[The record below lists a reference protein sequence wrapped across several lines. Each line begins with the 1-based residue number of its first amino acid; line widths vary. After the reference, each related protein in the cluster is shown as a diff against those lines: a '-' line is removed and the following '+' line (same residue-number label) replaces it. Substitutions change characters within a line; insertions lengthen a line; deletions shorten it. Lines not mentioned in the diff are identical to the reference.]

1 MTARSTDGESTPHM
15 TDDQIAERLAVRILS
30 RRGFLRVGA
39 TTGVA
44 AAALALPLAAVHGA
58 ALDRDSVHADHS
70 SVSQAQFAQAG
81 QAAPL
86 GGFEYFNTF
95 QADIVN
101 AAAGRIVPT
110 DDNGPGAV
118 EAGVVYFIDRQL
130 SASYGLVGRRYE
142 QGPFELGTATQGD
155 QSGLEMADRYRLG
168 IQGTDDYA
176 LQVYQKGFAQLAADQ
191 QDRVLADMEAGIP
204 TTFDGTSIQAAT
216 TELAGGGTEALQRMA
231 PGAPGI
237 GASAFFQLLRS
248 HVLAGFFADPVHG
261 GNRDMIGWK
270 LIGFP
275 GAQMSYSDSISR
287 HGVPFDGPYKNLA
300 EHQAQFAQGA

>member
-1 MTARSTDGESTPHM
+1 M
-15 TDDQIAERLAVRILS
+15 TDEQIAERLADRILS
-30 RRGFLRVGA
+30 RRGFLRAGA
-39 TTGVA
+39 TTGIA
-44 AAALALPLAAVHGA
+44 AASLALPLAAVHA
-58 ALDRDSVHADHS
+58 ATQDPTSHGGHPAVAHAQLA
-70 SVSQAQFAQAG
+70 QAQQI
-81 QAAPL
+81 APL

-95 QADIVN
+95 QAEIVN

-110 DDNGPGAV
+110 DDNGPGAI

-130 SASYGLVGRRYE
+130 SASYGLAGRRYE

-155 QSGLEMADRYRLG
+155 QSGLEMSDRYRLG
-168 IQGTDDYA
+168 IQGMDDYA
-176 LQVYQKGFAQLAADQ
+176 REVYQKGFAQLAADE
-191 QDRVLADMEAGIP
+191 QDRVLADMEAGVP
-204 TTFDGTSIQAAT
+204 KTFDGTSIQAAT
-216 TELAGGGTEALQRMA
+216 TEPAPGGTEALQQMA
-231 PGAPGI
+231 QSAPGI

-275 GAQMSYSDSISR
+275 GAQMSYADWITR
-287 HGVPFDGPYKNLA
+287 YGVPFDGPYKSLA

>member
-1 MTARSTDGESTPHM
+1 VTDQSTSDGSTPHM
-15 TDDQIAERLAVRILS
+15 TDEQVAERITDRILS
-30 RRGFLRVGA
+30 RRGFLRAGA
-39 TTGVA
+39 ATGIA
-44 AAALALPLAAVHGA
+44 AASLSLPLAAVHAGA
-58 ALDRDSVHADHS
+58 QTPPSHGDHS
-70 SVSQAQFAQAG
+70 AVAQAQLAQA
-81 QAAPL
+81 QQVARL

-95 QADIVN
+95 QAEIVN

-142 QGPFELGTATQGD
+142 QGPFEPGAATQGD
-155 QSGLEMADRYRLG
+155 QSGLEMSDRYRLG
-168 IQGTDDYA
+168 IQGMDDYSRE
-176 LQVYQKGFAQLAADQ
+176 VYQKGFAQLAANE
-191 QDRVLADMEAGIP
+191 QDRVLADMESGVP
-204 TTFDGTSIQAAT
+204 KTFDGTSIQAAT

-261 GNRDMIGWK
+261 GNRDMVGWK

-275 GAQMSYSDSISR
+275 GAQMSYSDWITR
-287 HGVPFDGPYKNLA
+287 YGVPFDGPYKSLS

>member
-1 MTARSTDGESTPHM
+1 
-15 TDDQIAERLAVRILS
+15 
-30 RRGFLRVGA
+30 
-39 TTGVA
+39 
-44 AAALALPLAAVHGA
+44 
-58 ALDRDSVHADHS
+58 
-70 SVSQAQFAQAG
+70 
-81 QAAPL
+81 
-86 GGFEYFNTF
+86 
-95 QADIVN
+95 
-101 AAAGRIVPT
+101 
-110 DDNGPGAV
+110 
-118 EAGVVYFIDRQL
+118 
-130 SASYGLVGRRYE
+130 
-142 QGPFELGTATQGD
+142 
-155 QSGLEMADRYRLG
+155 MADRYRLG

-261 GNRDMIGWK
+261 WK

-287 HGVPFDGPYKNLA
+287 HGVPFDGPYKSLA

>member
-1 MTARSTDGESTPHM
+1 MTDRPTHDGSAGHM

-44 AAALALPLAAVHGA
+44 AASLALPIAAVHGA
-58 ALDRDSVHADHS
+58 ALDRDSVH
-70 SVSQAQFAQAG
+70 
-81 QAAPL
+81 
-86 GGFEYFNTF
+86 
-95 QADIVN
+95 
-101 AAAGRIVPT
+101 
-110 DDNGPGAV
+110 
-118 EAGVVYFIDRQL
+118 
-130 SASYGLVGRRYE
+130 
-142 QGPFELGTATQGD
+142 
-155 QSGLEMADRYRLG
+155 
-168 IQGTDDYA
+168 
-176 LQVYQKGFAQLAADQ
+176 ADQ

-204 TTFDGTSIQAAT
+204 TTFDGSSIQAAT

-261 GNRDMIGWK
+261 GNREMIGWK
-270 LIGFP
+270 LNGFP
-275 GAQMSYSDSISR
+275 GAQMSYSDWISR
-287 HGVPFDGPYKNLA
+287 YGVPFDGPYKSLA